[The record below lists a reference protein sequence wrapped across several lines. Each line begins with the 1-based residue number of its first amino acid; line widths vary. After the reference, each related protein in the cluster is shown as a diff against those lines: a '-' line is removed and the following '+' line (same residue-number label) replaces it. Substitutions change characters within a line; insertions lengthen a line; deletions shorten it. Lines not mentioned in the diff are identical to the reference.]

1 MTGMTDHDTDLSAE
15 IRDLAARRDIT
26 DAVHRYMRGLDRLDR
41 DCVLSAFHATAYV
54 DCGLMAG
61 NPQEFAD
68 FALGFLADMEATHHS
83 LGQVRIEMAGG
94 DAATGRAS
102 GESYFRAFHDVR
114 SETGEVRDLIIAGRY
129 IDEFTRENGEWRIA
143 CRRLVTDWVTDNPGS
158 RAFFTDNPDAP
169 RGARRGEDF
178 SQTRDWPEAAEPRT
192 RQQEPVR

>member
-1 MTGMTDHDTDLSAE
+1 MNAVDEAGMDLAAE

-41 DCVLSAFHATAYV
+41 ACLLSAFHADAYV
-54 DCGLMAG
+54 DCGLLAG
-61 NPQEFAD
+61 TPEEFAD
-68 FALGFLADMEATHHS
+68 FALGFLADMQATHHQ

-94 DAATGRAS
+94 DAARGKAS

-114 SETGEVRDLIIAGRY
+114 DESGQVRDLIIAGRY
-129 IDEFTRENGEWRIA
+129 IDEFTREGGQWRIA
-143 CRRLVTDWVTDNPGS
+143 RRRLVTDWVSDNPGS

-178 SQTRDWPEAAEPRT
+178 SQTRDWPDAAEPRT
-192 RQQEPVR
+192 PEKEPVR